1 MQPQAT
7 TSAQALSQ
15 LQSAEQ
21 SSQDPNAILQAQNQQ
36 FGVNTQQQTVQGLQ
50 GALNN
55 TTKLL
60 QQVAPSVMGR
70 TADSLVTNA
79 QASKQVQ
86 NEQAPITTN
95 LNNENTQYNQANQL
109 LSTDQQQAQ
118 TAASGIYSGQQ
129 DKLSYLQNV
138 YNNLFTSEQDAQA
151 EQDKQAALAEQAR
164 EANLA
169 YPSLGGSDSSGAA
182 SPTTGPLTGGK
193 TSAQAQADVGSVLKS
208 GIPNFLSWYSA
219 VSKSAGYGNTYDQ
232 AKLQLLEAAAPGL
245 FSNGQ
250 LNTGRINYLQSQG
263 LGLI

>member
-1 MQPQAT
+1 MQPQAQAT
-7 TSAQALSQ
+7 TSADALSQ

-21 SSQDPNAILQAQNQQ
+21 SAQDPNSILQAQNQQ
-36 FGVNTQQQTVQGLQ
+36 FGVNSQQQTVQGLQ

-79 QASKQVQ
+79 QASKQIQ
-86 NEQAPITTN
+86 NEQAPISTN
-95 LNNENTQYNQANQL
+95 LSNEGTQYNQANQL
-109 LSTDQQQAQ
+109 LSTDEQQAQ
-118 TAASGIYSGQQ
+118 TAANGIYTGQQ
-129 DKLSYLQNV
+129 DKLSYLQNI

-164 EANLA
+164 EANLEF
-169 YPSLGGSDSSGAA
+169 PSGSGSG
-182 SPTTGPLTGGK
+182 STSTGPLSGGK
-193 TSAQAQADVGSVLKS
+193 TSAQAQTDVGNVLKS
-208 GIPNFLSWYSA
+208 GIPNFLNWYSA
-219 VSKSAGYGNTYDQ
+219 VSQSASNGNTYDQ

-245 FSNGQ
+245 FANGQ